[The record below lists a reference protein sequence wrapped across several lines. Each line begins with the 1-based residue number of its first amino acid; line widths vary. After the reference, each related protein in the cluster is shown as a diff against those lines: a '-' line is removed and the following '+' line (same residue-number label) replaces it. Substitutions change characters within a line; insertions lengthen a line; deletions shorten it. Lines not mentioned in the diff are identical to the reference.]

1 MASSSTKEIGFRIRQ
16 LRNGRVMTLKKLAD
30 LTSISIGHLSDIER
44 GESKLSGE
52 KIAVIA
58 KALACTT
65 DYLLTGIQTGVD
77 DPVRVIFPKA
87 LSDAA
92 LQLGISYAQ
101 TLQLLEGRQSL
112 IARRSAEIED
122 DEWQMDDW
130 VTFYKRVEK
139 YL

>member
-1 MASSSTKEIGFRIRQ
+1 MTSSSTKEIGLRIRQ
-16 LRNGRVMTLKKLAD
+16 LRNGRKMTLKKLAD

-65 DYLLTGIQTGVD
+65 DYLLTGIQTGVE
-77 DPVRVIFPKA
+77 DPVRVIFPGA

-112 IARRSAEIED
+112 IARRSSEIED
-122 DEWQMDDW
+122 DDWQMDDW
-130 VTFYKRVEK
+130 VAFYNRVEK